1 VNTHHNLDF
10 HLNRALKKIRDP
22 NGFHISNSDKN
33 LGMVVRMKR
42 QGMDGMYKYHISIN
56 VYKNI
61 TKLEA
66 ASIHKEIRL
75 LIKQAFKP
83 GCRANK
89 AVLTYLP
96 GSIKQTTEKRWPIAF
111 FTALHKT
118 QIIDRLISYT
128 YQHHHGRYYQDS
140 GSLHE

>member
-1 VNTHHNLDF
+1 VNTHNNLDF
-10 HLNRALKKIRDP
+10 YLNRALKKIRDP
-22 NGFHISNSDKN
+22 NGFHISNRDKN
-33 LGMVVRMKR
+33 LGMVVPMKR

-89 AVLTYLP
+89 AVLTYL
-96 GSIKQTTEKRWPIAF
+96 GRSNKRPKNAGQSYF
-111 FTALHKT
+111 FTTLHKT

-128 YQHHHGRYYQDS
+128 YQQHHGRYYQDT